1 MKEYKIIIGS
11 TAGIHARLAAQLVQ
25 TASKYAVDFDLI
37 YKDKVVDLKSILGLM
52 SLNVPFGETV
62 LLKVYG
68 DRCEEAAAEIYQM
81 LI

>member
-37 YKDKVVDLKSILGLM
+37 YKTKS
-52 SLNVPFGETV
+52 
-62 LLKVYG
+62 
-68 DRCEEAAAEIYQM
+68 
-81 LI
+81 